1 MNKNLKIAVQKKGR
15 LTERSLNLLKFCGID
30 IENHSE
36 RLTEIARNFPLELL
50 FLRDDDIPEYVQDGV
65 ADLGI
70 LGLDVVTE
78 SRAKTKIIENLGFGR
93 CTIMLAH
100 PENENLNDLKELN
113 GKTIAT
119 SFPFILNSFLEENK
133 IDAKIIELNGSV
145 EIAPSLGVAD
155 LICDIVSTGNT
166 LTMNK
171 LKKSFKVFDSEA
183 VLIRSSEIDLSPEK
197 EETFNDLIRRIRS
210 ALVARESKYLMM
222 NVPKNSLERI
232 VKIVPSLKS
241 PTVLHLADEN
251 MLAIHAVIPSNKFW
265 EIVEDLKSAGASG
278 ILLLPIENMIL

>member
-93 CTIMLAH
+93 CSIMLAH
-100 PENENLNDLKELN
+100 PENETLNDLKELN
-113 GKTIAT
+113 SKTIAT
-119 SFPFILNSFLEENK
+119 SFPFILNSFLEKNK
-133 IDAKIIELNGSV
+133 INAKVIELNGSV

-183 VLIRSSEIDLSPEK
+183 VLIRSSEIDLNQAKEK
-197 EETFNDLIRRIRS
+197 SFNDLIRRIRS

-278 ILLLPIENMIL
+278 ILLLPIDNMIL